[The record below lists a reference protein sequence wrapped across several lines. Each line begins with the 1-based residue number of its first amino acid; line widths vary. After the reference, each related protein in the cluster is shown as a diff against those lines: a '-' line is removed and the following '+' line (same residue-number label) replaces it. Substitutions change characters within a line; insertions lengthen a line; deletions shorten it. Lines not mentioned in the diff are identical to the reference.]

1 MSIDLKYFVLK
12 PRSKHHRDQ
21 YASASRNAMLAY
33 SDSIKRV
40 NPKMADELLVWVA
53 QELAA
58 DIDLGMQERKNNPK
72 PPKED

>member
-12 PRSKHHRDQ
+12 PRSKRHRDP
-21 YASASRNAMLAY
+21 YAKASREAMLVY

-58 DIDLGMQERKNNPK
+58 DIDLGIQERKSK
-72 PPKED
+72 QPPKED